1 MNPQRHALEK
11 FSDQRLEESSYT
23 LQSPEEQ
30 YVRAWDLPTRLF
42 KWSLVA
48 LILTA
53 WISSGFSDPDMLVHK
68 AAGYGILVLLVYR
81 VLWGI
86 VGGSTARFS
95 NFVRSPSAAWNYL
108 KNLRNKRAAHYLG
121 HNPAGGLMV
130 IGLLFVCAV
139 QVLLGLFSSDGVTAA
154 GPFADMAGDTISGW
168 AASIHD
174 TWFYVAILGLAFL
187 HIAANLY
194 YQFVKRE
201 NLIGA
206 MVTGR
211 KRRANYADR
220 SETKGGSLLLA
231 AVCLLASAG
240 LVYGSITLF
249 GGMFFAST

>member
-1 MNPQRHALEK
+1 MNQQRHAFEK
-11 FSDQRLEESSYT
+11 FSDQRLEDNLDTPQPAEKR
-23 LQSPEEQ
+23 

-68 AAGYGILVLLVYR
+68 AAGYSILVLLVYR
-81 VLWGI
+81 VLWGV

-95 NFVRSPSAAWNYL
+95 NFVRSPFAAWNYL
-108 KNLRNKRAAHYLG
+108 TTLRGERPAQYLG

-139 QVLLGLFSSDGVTAA
+139 QVLLGLFSSDGITAA
-154 GPFADMAGDTISGW
+154 GPFADRVGDTISGW
-168 AASIHD
+168 AASIHA

-206 MVTGR
+206 MITGR
-211 KRRANYADR
+211 KRRASYVDR
-220 SETKGGSLLLA
+220 SEAKGGSLLLA
-231 AVCLLASAG
+231 AVCLLASVG
-240 LVYGSITLF
+240 LVYGSITVF
-249 GGMFFAST
+249 GGTFFNPT

>member
-1 MNPQRHALEK
+1 MSQQRRALEK
-11 FSDQRLEESSYT
+11 FSDQRLEDHLYTPQSS
-23 LQSPEEQ
+23 EEH

-42 KWSLVA
+42 KWSLVT

-95 NFVRSPSAAWNYL
+95 NFVRPPSAAWNYL
-108 KNLRNKRAAHYLG
+108 KTLRDKRAAHYLG

-154 GPFADMAGDTISGW
+154 GPFADMVGDTISGW
-168 AASIHD
+168 AASIHA
-174 TWFYVAILGLAFL
+174 TWFYIAILGLSFL

-194 YQFVKRE
+194 YQLVKRE

-211 KRRANYADR
+211 KRRANYVDR
-220 SETKGGSLLLA
+220 SETKGGSLPLA
-231 AVCLLASAG
+231 AICLLASAG
-240 LVYGSITLF
+240 LVYGSITLL
-249 GGMFFAST
+249 GGTFFNPT

>member
-1 MNPQRHALEK
+1 MNQQRRALEK
-11 FSDQRLEESSYT
+11 FPDQRLEDRFHMP
-23 LQSPEEQ
+23 QSPEEL

-48 LILTA
+48 LIITA

-81 VLWGI
+81 IIWGI

-95 NFVRSPSAAWNYL
+95 NFVRSPSTAWNYL
-108 KNLRNKRAAHYLG
+108 KNLRGETAAQYLG

-154 GPFADMAGDTISGW
+154 GPFADMVGDTISGW
-168 AASIHD
+168 AASIHG
-174 TWFYVAILGLAFL
+174 TWFYVAILGLAFI

-206 MVTGR
+206 MVSGR
-211 KRRANYADR
+211 KRRANYIDR

-231 AVCLLASAG
+231 AICLLASAG
-240 LVYGSITLF
+240 LVYGSITLL
-249 GGMFFAST
+249 GGTFFNPT